1 MTTHPDQD
9 LRTTLHR
16 IADTTDPLP
25 VADDLW
31 RRGQRARR
39 RGQVL
44 AVAAVLA
51 VLASVGGLATLVST
65 DREVRTASTEV
76 VEGGA
81 IPSRIEDPDGLSATT
96 DLAVGRASVAFVGR
110 AADAIVVTAQDGR
123 YHALDLTGWRR
134 RAAVAQPRRHPPRVD
149 DRVGP

>member
-39 RGQVL
+39 RGHVL

-81 IPSRIEDPDGLSATT
+81 IPSRIVDPDGLSPET
-96 DLAVGRASVAFVGR
+96 LRRCLVEPASSVE
-110 AADAIVVTAQDGR
+110 
-123 YHALDLTGWRR
+123 
-134 RAAVAQPRRHPPRVD
+134 AAVAD
-149 DRVGP
+149 CLAEYGPDARIAVIPKGPYVLPCVE